1 MILKYR
7 KGVIH
12 MKREQWNTREKRR
25 EAERNTNQLAEL
37 LKILNHFFPDLRI
50 QLLNVKDPRKK
61 NYTTYETDVILLERI
76 LAYIFGVSSMN
87 EITERFNTEEALANF
102 VLLARRHKL
111 SSLPHGDTVNDFL
124 EELEP
129 EEIEKI
135 RNNMVKRLIKMRC
148 FDEYKYLGKYWKL
161 IFDGSGIYKFDK
173 RHCPHCLTKTYNKG
187 TENEKTEY
195 FHYVLECKLVVGEMA
210 ISLATEFIENPE
222 ENIEKQDCEL
232 RAFYRLEKKVKEKY
246 PRLPICVLL
255 DSEYACQQVLEICRK
270 NKWEYIIRF
279 KAGSIPT
286 VAEEFE
292 KLKEY
297 DKNITIEENGKI
309 YRYVNDI
316 EYKGYKVNVIE
327 MEEPEK
333 KYPFRIY
340 GEEKSKYR

>member
-1 MILKYR
+1 
-7 KGVIH
+7 
-12 MKREQWNTREKRR
+12 MKRKDWNTREKRR
-25 EAERNTNQLAEL
+25 EAARNTNQLGDL

-61 NYTTYETDVILLERI
+61 NYTTYEADVILLERI

-87 EITERFNTEEALANF
+87 EITEQFNTEEALANF
-102 VLLARRHKL
+102 VLLAQRHKI
-111 SSLPHGDTVNDFL
+111 SSLPHGDTVNNFL

-135 RNNMVKRLIKMRC
+135 RDNMVRRLLKMRC
-148 FDEYKYLGKYWKL
+148 FDEYKYLNKYWKI
-161 IFDGSGIYKFDK
+161 IFDGSGIYEFDK
-173 RHCPHCLTKTYNKG
+173 RHCAHCLSKTYNKG
-187 TENEKTEY
+187 TKEEKTIY

-210 ISLATEFIENPE
+210 ISIATEFVENPE
-222 ENIEKQDCEL
+222 GEFKKQDSEIK
-232 RAFYRLEKKVKEKY
+232 AFYRLEKKVKEKY
-246 PRLPICVLL
+246 PRLPICILV

-292 KLKEY
+292 RLKNY
-297 DKNITIEENGKI
+297 DRNITIEEKGKI

-316 EYKGYKVNVIE
+316 DYKNHKVNVIE
-327 MEEPEK
+327 LEEPK
-333 KYPFRIY
+333 KQYPFRIY
-340 GEEKSKYR
+340 GVEKDR